1 MTPRAPL
8 GRRFGGGLAV
18 VALLAVYAASINAD
32 YAMNDVDSSSVA
44 AWRIATTGAPWLE
57 GIDTEAIAIR
67 DPERL
72 WLGETSDG
80 HTVVYRSPGSIAPA
94 VPAYLVARLFGVT
107 AAPESFSLVPA
118 ALTAALLVAL
128 AMALLFGAL
137 DGLVSTAAQRLSVG
151 ALGLGTPV
159 WSVAADGMHTHSVT
173 AFGLAGMAWAARRE
187 RWWLLGLFGGIGLWG
202 RLHVAVIVALV
213 GLGLALWRRR
223 PSVAVQVGVPS
234 MALMGLASLWSRW
247 IYDSWWPSGGYGS
260 VEQYAARAS
269 HSPLLDSVVNVL
281 GLLVAP
287 DRGLLAWTPVLLL
300 LLPAVLRGWR
310 EAPDWTRCLA
320 VAGLVYLLI
329 QGNMNVFHGGSG
341 FWGYRLTLETLVC
354 LFPVYAVTAHHVGRV
369 ARALVGPLLGLQ
381 VGVLALGASLDQ
393 LVRIP
398 EWAWTW
404 HSGLGL
410 ALRHPALAGTFFALT
425 TLIGALA
432 ARVWLDRGLRWTEPG
447 VEAAGLP
454 DLDQRA
460 ELADRH

>member
-1 MTPRAPL
+1 MTPRAL

-18 VALLAVYAASINAD
+18 VALFAVYAVSVNAD
-32 YAMNDVDSSSVA
+32 YPMNDVDSSSVA
-44 AWRIATTGAPWLE
+44 AWRIATTGAPWLD
-57 GIDTEAIAIR
+57 GIDTDAIAIR

-72 WLGETSDG
+72 WLGETPDG
-80 HTVVYRSPGSIAPA
+80 HTVVYRSPGSIAAA
-94 VPAYLVARLFGVT
+94 VPAYLVARMFGVG

-128 AMALLFGAL
+128 AMALLFRAL

-173 AFGLAGMAWAARRE
+173 VFGLAGMAWAARRE

-202 RLHVAVIVALV
+202 RLHVAVIVAVV

-223 PSVAVQVGVPS
+223 ASVAVQVGVPS

-269 HSPLLDSVVNVL
+269 QSPLLDSVINQL

-287 DRGLLAWTPVLLL
+287 DRGLLVWTPVLVL
-300 LLPAVLRGWR
+300 LLPAVVRGWR
-310 EAPDWTRCLA
+310 QAPGWTRGFAL
-320 VAGLVYLLI
+320 AGLVYLLI
-329 QGNMNVFHGGSG
+329 QGNMNAFHGGSG

-354 LFPVYAVTAHHVGRV
+354 VFPLYAATAHYVGRV
-369 ARALVGPLLGLQ
+369 ARAVVGPLLGLQ
-381 VGVLALGASLDQ
+381 VGVLALGASLDL
-393 LVRIP
+393 LVRIE
-398 EWAWTW
+398 EWAWSW
-404 HSGLGL
+404 NSALGL
-410 ALRHPALAGTFFALT
+410 VLRYPIPMGTFFALT
-425 TLIGALA
+425 TLMGGLA
-432 ARVWLDRGLRWTEPG
+432 ARVWVDRGLRWTEP
-447 VEAAGLP
+447 VTRASGLP